1 MDPHKDFY
9 SVGEFAKL
17 IGKHPNTI
25 RRAIKSNRI
34 SAIRIGDGK
43 RASFRISITEI
54 NRVAMVDLEVY
65 INKVIEEKNNQ
76 SL

>member
-1 MDPHKDFY
+1 MDPDKDFY
-9 SVGEFAKL
+9 SVEEFAKL

-34 SAIRIGDGK
+34 FAFRIGDGK

-65 INKVIEEKNNQ
+65 INKIIEEKKEP